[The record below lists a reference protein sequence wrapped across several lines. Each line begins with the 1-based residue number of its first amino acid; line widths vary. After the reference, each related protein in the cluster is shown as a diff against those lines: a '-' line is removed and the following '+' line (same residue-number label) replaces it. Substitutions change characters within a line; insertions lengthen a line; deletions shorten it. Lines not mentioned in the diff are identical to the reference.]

1 MGSEVVCLEDVDIS
15 SSSAGG
21 TEGEIGIG
29 TQVRLASILALVSC
43 WQISAKNES
52 KVDSFDTFWSFG
64 W

>member
-1 MGSEVVCLEDVDIS
+1 MGSEVVCSKDIDI

-29 TQVRLASILALVSC
+29 TQVRLASSLALVSC

-52 KVDSFDTFWSFG
+52 RVDSFDTFWSFG